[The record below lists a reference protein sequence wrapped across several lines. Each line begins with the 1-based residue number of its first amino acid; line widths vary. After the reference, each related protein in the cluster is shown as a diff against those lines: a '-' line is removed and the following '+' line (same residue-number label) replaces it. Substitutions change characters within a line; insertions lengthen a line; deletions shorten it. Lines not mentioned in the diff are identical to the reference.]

1 MVLCTRHH
9 ITKLAWLVALPMV
22 LACSDYGVAPKSSNP
37 INEPSPLHET
47 GLVEV
52 PIDACEN
59 PIPETAGRVMVDETC
74 HTEFITDPLD
84 ITNEWAMHEFSA
96 YPEYGQ
102 VLMAPV
108 VGHLT
113 DDNRDGVFGGPGDT
127 PDIVVVTEKGAD
139 AGHGHGI
146 IRILD
151 GKGERVS
158 GSLDQFD
165 REEAK
170 YHPYQYTN
178 LAIGDIDGDGLP
190 DVIFVAE
197 IISKENGE
205 DTGEQPAEDTGP
217 DGTGLEETG
226 GEETGG
232 ENPIEPEGE
241 QAQCAIIATTH
252 DLQFK
257 WVLSPITVECGSHA
271 PALADLEGDGKVEV
285 IVGGLIIEG
294 ETGALRNQFSQGK
307 GVFYAYPEIGYTS
320 FASDLDNDGLQEVI
334 TGRSIHNTEGQLICE
349 LDSQYQDGAPAV
361 ADMDLDGFGD
371 VVSVGNNSL
380 VVFDRECNVSLEV
393 SLAGAGNGGPP
404 TISDFDGDGQP
415 EVGVAG
421 ADHYAVYE
429 TDGSV
434 LWQVEASDES
444 SHATGSSVFDFES
457 DGHPEVLYADEVSFR
472 VFNGATGEVR
482 FIDEVHR
489 SRTLHEYPLV
499 ADVDGDGESEIV
511 VVHGG
516 SHDNTTSLGVDVW
529 GSAGDP
535 WAVGPV
541 VWNQHAF
548 SVTNVNPDLSIPS
561 TPLPNWPSLNSFR
574 SGDITAPTGGFLID
588 TLPIVESVC
597 TRDCENTG
605 EIIVLTRLGNGG
617 LLPVPTNT
625 SVALYWEIDG
635 ERTLIETLQSTD
647 SLDSG
652 HTTPPAPVIVDIT
665 GRIGETILVVS
676 DDDGLGNGAYEE
688 CNEVN
693 NEERIVATCE

>member
-1 MVLCTRHH
+1 MAINTNNIANNVFIVVILS
-9 ITKLAWLVALPMV
+9 
-22 LACSDYGVAPKSSNP
+22 ACSDYGVAPKTSST
-37 INEPSPLHET
+37 ISEPTSLNET

-59 PIPETAGRVMVDETC
+59 PIPETAGRVMIDETC
-74 HTEFITDPLD
+74 HSDLITDPLE
-84 ITNEWAMHEFSA
+84 ITNEWSMHEFSP

-113 DDNRDGVFGGPGDT
+113 DDNQDGIVGGVGDI
-127 PDIVVVTEKGAD
+127 PDIIVVSDKGAG

-151 GKGERVS
+151 GKGERVLS
-158 GSLDQFD
+158 SLDQFEL
-165 REEAK
+165 EEAK

-190 DVIFVAE
+190 DVVFVAE
-197 IISKENGE
+197 IISSDNGE
-205 DTGEQPAEDTGP
+205 DTGEPPAEDTGP
-217 DGTGLEETG
+217 EGTGLETG
-226 GEETGG
+226 GGQETGG
-232 ENPIEPEGE
+232 ENPIDPEE
-241 QAQCAIIATTH
+241 MQAQCTIIAATH

-257 WVLSPITVECGSHA
+257 WVMTPTTIDCGSHA
-271 PALADLEGDGKVEV
+271 PALADLEGDGTVEV
-285 IVGGLIIEG
+285 IVGGIILEG
-294 ETGALRNQFSQGK
+294 ATGNMRNQFTEGK
-307 GVFYAYPEIGYTS
+307 GVFFAYPEIGYTS

-334 TGRSIHNTEGQLICE
+334 TGRSIHDTEGQLICE
-349 LDSQYQDGAPAV
+349 LDAEYLGGAPAV
-361 ADMDLDGFGD
+361 ADMNSNGFGD
-371 VVSVGNNSL
+371 VISIGNNMMI
-380 VVFDRECNVSLEV
+380 VFDRDCNIIIET

-404 TISDFDGDGQP
+404 TVSDLDGDGLP

-421 ADHYAVYE
+421 ADHYAVYKA
-429 TDGSV
+429 DGSV
-434 LWQVEASDES
+434 LWMVAASDES
-444 SHATGSSVFDFES
+444 SHATGSSVFDFEG
-457 DGHPEVLYADEVSFR
+457 DGRPEVLYADEVSFR

-482 FIDEVHR
+482 FADQDHR

-499 ADVDGDGESEIV
+499 ADVDGDGEAEIV

-529 GSAGDP
+529 GSDGDP
-535 WAVGPV
+535 WVAGPS

-548 SVTNVNPDLSIPS
+548 SITNVNPDLSIPS
-561 TPLPNWPSLNSFR
+561 TPLPNWATLNSFR
-574 SGDITAPTGGFLID
+574 SGDLSASTGGYLID
-588 TLPIVESVC
+588 TLPLIESVC

-605 EIIVLTRLGNGG
+605 EIIVLVRLGNGG
-617 LLPVPTNT
+617 LLPVPANT

-647 SLDSG
+647 SLVSG
-652 HTTPPAPVIVDIT
+652 HTTPPTPVIVDIS
-665 GRIGETILVVS
+665 GRIGETILVVT
-676 DDDGLGNGAYEE
+676 DDDGQGNGFYEE
-688 CNEVN
+688 CNEEN